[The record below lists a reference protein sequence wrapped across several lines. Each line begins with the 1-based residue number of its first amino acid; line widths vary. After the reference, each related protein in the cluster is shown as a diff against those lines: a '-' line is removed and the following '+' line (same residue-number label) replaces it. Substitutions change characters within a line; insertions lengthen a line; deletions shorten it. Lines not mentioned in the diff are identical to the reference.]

1 MRIFLSLAVLMAAFL
16 SACSTAAEEIAIV
29 QAPAI
34 ANCSR
39 VEPSGERTLCH
50 ELVVSAPL
58 AEAWAL
64 FTTSE
69 HLRTWV
75 APVAAIDA
83 RVGGMWETSYSA
95 SARIGDAGNIRNRII
110 AIEPQRL
117 LVIQVAN
124 APPNFP
130 HADVVKQLSTRLE
143 FEAVDATHTRVRV
156 VMLGYRAGE
165 AYDTLYR
172 HFDRGNAWTLGQLQN
187 RITQGP
193 TDWSAAR

>member
-1 MRIFLSLAVLMAAFL
+1 MRSWLFPLVLAASAPMAGCA
-16 SACSTAAEEIAIV
+16 SSEDIASV
-29 QAPAI
+29 RAPAV
-34 ANCSR
+34 ADCAR

-58 AEAWAL
+58 GEVWAL

-69 HLRTWV
+69 GLRTWV

-83 RVGGMWETSYSA
+83 RVGGMWETSYDA
-95 SARIGDAGNIRNRII
+95 SARIGDAGNIRNRIV
-110 AIEPQRL
+110 ALTPQRL

-130 HADVVKQLSTRLE
+130 HRDLVGELATALE

-156 VMLGYRAGE
+156 TMLGYGAGE
-165 AYDTLYR
+165 GFDTLYR
-172 HFDRGNAWTLGQLQN
+172 HFDRGNAWTLGKLQE
-187 RITQGP
+187 RVTTGP
-193 TDWSAAR
+193 VDWSAAQ